1 MADSFDSY
9 FQGLINQIKALFGYK
24 KQPGTPAV
32 SAPPTQENQFIG
44 SPGGYKA
51 PIHGQWY
58 NLGGFDLGM
67 VRYDDPKGAQKGR
80 GHKGVDM
87 SASAGTPIYP
97 MAPGIVTQVST
108 TKIGGNNAS
117 VKHSNTLST
126 YYAHMAT
133 VNVRPGD
140 KVDTNTVIGTVG
152 NSGNAGD
159 MDNPS
164 VTTESGRTFPH
175 LHFEVHSN
183 GQAVDPAKYFSIP
196 PYNSQYAKNPKKF
209 LNFWTS
215 DQARQQAQAF
225 NMKDHLASRRVAFSR
240 DVDTLMKI
248 AFEYSKAVK
257 KINDPSRR

>member
-1 MADSFDSY
+1 MADSFEGLY
-9 FQGLINQIKALFGYK
+9 QQLINQIKGLSSPKNSTPA
-24 KQPGTPAV
+24 PGTQTPAA
-32 SAPPTQENQFIG
+32 APKQFVE
-44 SPGGYKA
+44 SPGSYKA

-67 VRYDDPKGAQKGR
+67 VRYDDPKGATKGR

-87 SASAGTPIYP
+87 STSAGTPVYP
-97 MAPGIVTQVST
+97 MAPGTVTQVST
-108 TKIGGNNAS
+108 TKIGGNNVS
-117 VKHSNTLST
+117 IKHSNTLST

-133 VNVRPGD
+133 INVHPGD

-175 LHFEVHSN
+175 LHFEVHAN
-183 GQAVDPAKYFSIP
+183 GTAVDPAKYFSIP
-196 PYNSQYAKNPKKF
+196 AYDREYARNPKKY
-209 LNFWTS
+209 LSFWTNE
-215 DQARQQAQAF
+215 QAKQQAQSF
-225 NMKDHLASRRVAFSR
+225 NMKSHMAQQRMAFSR

-248 AFEYSKAVK
+248 SFEYAKLAK
-257 KINDPSRR
+257 RF